1 MFGLSIKLFWI
12 LVALAFGVA
21 EAATLSLTMIWFS
34 IGAIAALVTSYF
46 TDSIFIQLIVFGV
59 VSFVFLIFAT
69 RKLIKMDRDKDNRY
83 WGSKDTNTDA
93 VVGKR
98 GFVLKAITP
107 ERPGVVKVR
116 GEEWTAISSNEDD
129 IIETGEEIM
138 VEEVQGVKLIVRRK

>member
-1 MFGLSIKLFWI
+1 MFGLSIKVFWI
-12 LVALAFGVA
+12 LIALAFGIA

-34 IGAIAALVTSYF
+34 IGSVAALITSYF
-46 TDSIFIQLIVFGV
+46 TDSIFIQLLVFGV
-59 VSFVFLIFAT
+59 VSFTLLIFAT
-69 RKLIKMDRDKDNRY
+69 KKLIKMDRDKNNTH
-83 WGSKDTNTDA
+83 WASKDTNTDA

-107 ERPGVVKVR
+107 ERPGIVKVR

-138 VEEVQGVKLIVRRK
+138 VEEVQGVKLVVKRK